1 MHGSEIICP
10 TPLQVGH
17 SATWVKLPNGVL
29 VALLTCPLPPHVVQ
43 VVGHRAE
50 EEASRSGRQDS
61 SRAAHL
67 GGETVRRKG

>member
-43 VVGHRAE
+43 VVGPVPFFAPVPLHT
-50 EEASRSGRQDS
+50 SQVS
-61 SRAAHL
+61 
-67 GGETVRRKG
+67 K